1 MANLEGKRLFV
12 DMDGTLAKWED
23 VPYFERL
30 LEEGYFRDRPPMQN
44 VIDAVKNVY
53 NQHPDVEV
61 YILSSCLKESQYAEA
76 EKNAWLDEH
85 LPEIDAEHRLFPAFG
100 EDKGT
105 AIPEGVKENDFL
117 LDDYSQNL
125 FLFDPP
131 ATGIKL
137 LNGINHTRESWE
149 KNALSYTKTPQEL
162 ADDIYT
168 IMDSKIQIRDK
179 KPQDIEQYDLT
190 HFNDPQIKEIQQGLK
205 SGVDVS
211 VYARPEFDWTQM
223 LQIREGLQEGLD
235 VSLYADPAFDWTQ
248 MLEIRHG
255 MENGLDVSK
264 CASPEFDA
272 DQMHNIIWGSD
283 DNKLDQTNE
292 LQNAT
297 EEHTGSLE
305 MEDPQDI
312 SIFDNKQRDDMAKE
326 IFGKDTQNNLST
338 PINQTKKEPLL
349 TKHKMKGLE
358 L

>member
-1 MANLEGKRLFV
+1 MSNLDGKRLFV

-30 LEEGYFRDRPPMQN
+30 LEEGYFRERPPMQN

-105 AIPEGVKENDFL
+105 AIPEGIKENDFL

-149 KNALSYTKTPQEL
+149 KNALSYNKEPQEL
-162 ADDIYT
+162 ADDIFA
-168 IMDSKIQIRDK
+168 IMDSKAQIRDK
-179 KPQDIEQYDLT
+179 KPQDIERDTQA
-190 HFNDPQIKEIQQGLK
+190 QSQQAITK
-205 SGVDVS
+205 
-211 VYARPEFDWTQM
+211 
-223 LQIREGLQEGLD
+223 EGLD
-235 VSLYADPAFDWTQ
+235 VSKYTSL
-248 MLEIRHG
+248 
-255 MENGLDVSK
+255 
-264 CASPEFDA
+264 EFDT
-272 DQMHNIIWGSD
+272 DEGLE
-283 DNKLDQTNE
+283 KTNE
-292 LQNAT
+292 LQVSQ
-297 EEHTGSLE
+297 EEHTDYRE
-305 MEDPQDI
+305 MEDTQDV
-312 SIFDNKQRDDMAKE
+312 SIFDNRQKDDMAKE
-326 IFGKDTQNNLST
+326 IFQKDVQPLKTRSQ
-338 PINQTKKEPLL
+338 PQKDPLL
-349 TKHKMKGLE
+349 MQHKMKGLE